1 MKPSALIVGTGIAG
15 ASIAHALSHSH
26 SVTVIETESSAG
38 FHSTGRSAASLSTT
52 SGLREVCALAE
63 ASRQF
68 FIDPPQGFTDISL
81 TSPKGLLWIGRDDND
96 ADALNE
102 LTTRNSEGLPL
113 AHRVDTEQCKQ
124 ILPQLR
130 DEVIQA
136 GGVWEP
142 DCLTLDVAEVLAGY
156 IRQSKTSGANYL
168 LGTRFQSAQQ
178 KASSTWQIT
187 TNNGNFE
194 ADILINAAGAWS
206 EEIAQKSG
214 LTTIPLQ
221 AYRRTAAIVKAPEHT
236 SIWPLTMDIGS
247 RVYFEPE
254 SGGLLFSLSEETPR
268 PAEDCKP
275 EQEDIALALD
285 RLEECIDLDSRHV
298 IQTWAGLRTFAHDR
312 LPIIGADS
320 ECPSFYW
327 LSGQGG
333 SGIKIAPAASELL
346 QAEINELPLPKKFE
360 EIDISFATFSPD
372 RFNQL

>member
-1 MKPSALIVGTGIAG
+1 MKPRALIVGTGIAG

-68 FIDPPQGFTDISL
+68 FMDPPKGFTEISL
-81 TSPKGLLWIGRDDND
+81 TSPKGLLWIGRDNSD
-96 ADALNE
+96 AAALDE

-113 AHRVDTEQCKQ
+113 SQRIDAAQCKQ

-156 IRQSKTSGANYL
+156 VRQSRASDAEFL
-168 LGTRFQSAQQ
+168 FGTKFQSAEQNG
-178 KASSTWQIT
+178 SSTWQVT
-187 TNNGNFE
+187 TSKGHYE
-194 ADILINAAGAWS
+194 ADVLINAAGAWS
-206 EEIAQKSG
+206 DEVAQKSG
-214 LTTIPLQ
+214 LNAIPLQ
-221 AYRRTAAIVKAPEHT
+221 PYRRTAAIVKAPESTAH
-236 SIWPLTMDIGS
+236 WPLTMDIGS

-268 PAEDCKP
+268 AAEDCKP

-285 RLEECIDLDSRHV
+285 RLEECVDLDSRHV
-298 IQTWAGLRTFAHDR
+298 IQSWAGLRTFAHDR
-312 LPIIGADS
+312 LPIIGADP
-320 ECPSFYW
+320 ECTSFCW

-346 QAEINELPLPKKFE
+346 QAEINGLPLPKKFE
-360 EIDISFATFSPD
+360 EIDISFTTFSPD
-372 RFNQL
+372 RFN

>member
-1 MKPSALIVGTGIAG
+1 MKPRALIVGTGIAG
-15 ASIAHALSHSH
+15 ASIAHSLSRSH

-63 ASRQF
+63 ASRRF
-68 FIDPPQGFTDISL
+68 FIQPPKGFTEISL
-81 TSPKGLLWIGRDDND
+81 TSPKGLLWIGRDDSD
-96 ADALNE
+96 ARALDE

-113 AHRVDTEQCKQ
+113 SQRIDAAQCKQ

-156 IRQSKTSGANYL
+156 VRQSRASDTEFL
-168 LGTRFQSAQQ
+168 FGTKFQSAEQNG
-178 KASSTWQIT
+178 SSTWQVT
-187 TNNGNFE
+187 TSNGHFE
-194 ADILINAAGAWS
+194 ADVLINAAGAWS
-206 EEIAQKSG
+206 DEVAQKSG
-214 LTTIPLQ
+214 LNAIPLQ
-221 AYRRTAAIVKAPEHT
+221 PYRRTAAIVKAPESTAH
-236 SIWPLTMDIGS
+236 WPLTMDIGS

-268 PAEDCKP
+268 AAEDCKP

-298 IQTWAGLRTFAHDR
+298 IQSWAGLRTFADDR
-312 LPIIGADS
+312 LPIIGADP

-346 QAEINELPLPKKFE
+346 QAEINGLPLPKKFE
-360 EIDISFATFSPD
+360 EIDISLTTFSPD
-372 RFNQL
+372 RFN

>member
-1 MKPSALIVGTGIAG
+1 MKPSALIIGTGIAG
-15 ASIAHALSHSH
+15 ASIAHALSKSH

-68 FIDPPQGFTDISL
+68 FMDPPKGFTEISL
-81 TSPKGLLWIGRDDND
+81 TSPKGLLWIGRDNSD
-96 ADALNE
+96 AAALDE

-113 AHRVDTEQCKQ
+113 SQRIDAAQCKQ

-156 IRQSKTSGANYL
+156 VRQSRASDAEFL
-168 LGTRFQSAQQ
+168 FGTKFQSAEQNG
-178 KASSTWQIT
+178 SSTWQVT
-187 TNNGNFE
+187 TSKGHYE
-194 ADILINAAGAWS
+194 ADVLINAAGAWS
-206 EEIAQKSG
+206 DEVAQKSG
-214 LTTIPLQ
+214 LNAIPLQ
-221 AYRRTAAIVKAPEHT
+221 PYRRTAAIVKAPESTAH
-236 SIWPLTMDIGS
+236 WPLTMDIGS

-268 PAEDCKP
+268 AAEDCKP

-285 RLEECIDLDSRHV
+285 RLEECVDLDSRHV
-298 IQTWAGLRTFAHDR
+298 IQSWAGLRTFAHDR
-312 LPIIGADS
+312 LPIIGADP
-320 ECPSFYW
+320 ECTSFYW

-346 QAEINELPLPKKFE
+346 QAEINGLPVPKKFE
-360 EIDISFATFSPD
+360 EINISFTTFSPD
-372 RFNQL
+372 RFN

>member
-1 MKPSALIVGTGIAG
+1 MKPRALIVGTGIAG
-15 ASIAHALSHSH
+15 ASIAHSLSHSH

-68 FIDPPQGFTDISL
+68 FMDPPKGFTEISL
-81 TSPKGLLWIGRDDND
+81 TSPKGLLWIGRDDSD
-96 ADALNE
+96 ARALDE

-113 AHRVDTEQCKQ
+113 SQRIDAAQCKQ

-156 IRQSKTSGANYL
+156 VRQSRALNAEFLFGNK
-168 LGTRFQSAQQ
+168 FQSAEQNG
-178 KASSTWQIT
+178 SSTWQVT
-187 TNNGNFE
+187 TSNGHYE
-194 ADILINAAGAWS
+194 TDVLINAAGAWS
-206 EEIAQKSG
+206 DEVAQKSG
-214 LTTIPLQ
+214 LNAIPLQ
-221 AYRRTAAIVKAPEHT
+221 PYRRTAAIVKAPESTAH
-236 SIWPLTMDIGS
+236 WPLTMDIGS

-268 PAEDCKP
+268 AAEDCKP

-298 IQTWAGLRTFAHDR
+298 IQSWAGLRTFAHDR
-312 LPIIGADS
+312 LPIIGADP

-346 QAEINELPLPKKFE
+346 QAEINGLPLPKKFE
-360 EIDISFATFSPD
+360 EIDISFTTFSPD
-372 RFNQL
+372 RFN